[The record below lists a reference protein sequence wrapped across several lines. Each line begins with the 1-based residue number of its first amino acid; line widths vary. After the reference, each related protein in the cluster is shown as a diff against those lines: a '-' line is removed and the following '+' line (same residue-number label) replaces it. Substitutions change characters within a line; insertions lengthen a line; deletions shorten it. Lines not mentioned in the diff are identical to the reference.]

1 MSRKGC
7 THDNIMIEIFFGRL
21 KQEMFYGEKRSF
33 KSLSE
38 RKEKIEDYI
47 IWYNQKR
54 ISNNLNNM
62 SPVNYRNSQVAILS
76 SS

>member
-7 THDNIMIEIFFGRL
+7 THDIMIEIFFGRL
-21 KQEMFYGEKRSF
+21 KQEMFYGEKRYF

-47 IWYNQKR
+47 IWYNQGR
-54 ISNNLNNM
+54 ISINLNNM
-62 SPVNYRNSQVAILS
+62 SPVNYRNSLIEALS

>member
-1 MSRKGC
+1 
-7 THDNIMIEIFFGRL
+7 MIEIFFGRL
-21 KQEMFYGEKRSF
+21 KQEMFYGEKRYF

-62 SPVNYRNSQVAILS
+62 SPVNYRNSLVAILS

>member
-1 MSRKGC
+1 
-7 THDNIMIEIFFGRL
+7 MIEIFFGRL
-21 KQEMFYGEKRSF
+21 KQEMFYGEKRYF

-47 IWYNQKR
+47 IWYNQGR
-54 ISNNLNNM
+54 ISINLNNM
-62 SPVNYRNSQVAILS
+62 SPVNYRNSLIEALS

>member
-1 MSRKGC
+1 MGK
-7 THDNIMIEIFFGRL
+7 NVPL
-21 KQEMFYGEKRSF
+21 NP
-33 KSLSE
+33 E

-54 ISNNLNNM
+54 ISINVNNM
-62 SPVNYRNSQVAILS
+62 SPVNYRNSLVAILS

>member
-1 MSRKGC
+1 MGK
-7 THDNIMIEIFFGRL
+7 NVPL
-21 KQEMFYGEKRSF
+21 NP
-33 KSLSE
+33 E

-54 ISNNLNNM
+54 ISINVNNM
-62 SPVNYRNSQVAILS
+62 SPVNYRNSLIEALS